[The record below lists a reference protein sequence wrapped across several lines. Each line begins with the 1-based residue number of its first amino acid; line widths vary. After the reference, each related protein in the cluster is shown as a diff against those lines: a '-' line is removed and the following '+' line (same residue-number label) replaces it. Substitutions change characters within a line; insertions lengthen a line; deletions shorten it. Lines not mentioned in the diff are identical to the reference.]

1 MDNAVS
7 MGIVQGIEDVLD
19 DPDSVFDIETIVW
32 PAIEQCRKRDSFDQ
46 LHHNTGVSL
55 GLENLRNRNNIRMM
69 QLLVAADLVLHS
81 NPKLRVDDQ
90 IVRHSLDRYEFVALF
105 IPGAPHNT
113 HSPTTKALLDDV
125 MFDVCSRMQAH

>member
-1 MDNAVS
+1 
-7 MGIVQGIEDVLD
+7 MGIVQGVEDVLD

-32 PAIEQCRKRDSFDQ
+32 PAIEQCRERDSFDQ

-55 GLENLRNRNNIRMM
+55 SLKNLWNRNNIRMM
-69 QLLVAADLVLHS
+69 KSLVPSRLVLHS
-81 NPKLRVDDQ
+81 DPKLRVDDQ
-90 IVRHSLDRYEFVALF
+90 VVGHSLDRYEFVAFF

-113 HSPTTKALLDDV
+113 HSPTAKALLDDV